1 MIVSK
6 AKSGHPKVAIARE
19 RIYHSLV
26 PTRMDTPDTEH
37 FLSVSG
43 AAGQDQELQ
52 VKQAELTLQGRLA
65 GEIGFRPS

>member
-1 MIVSK
+1 
-6 AKSGHPKVAIARE
+6 
-19 RIYHSLV
+19 
-26 PTRMDTPDTEH
+26 MDTPDTEH